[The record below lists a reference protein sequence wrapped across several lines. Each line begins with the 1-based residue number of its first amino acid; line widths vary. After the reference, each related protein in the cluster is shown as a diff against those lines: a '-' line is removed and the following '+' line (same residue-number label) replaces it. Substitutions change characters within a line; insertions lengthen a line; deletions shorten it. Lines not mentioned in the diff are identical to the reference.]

1 MRTRVPIRFPS
12 HQDEVLGL
20 SITVRYGSDVLD
32 TTALR
37 MVRAIAETGSFS
49 GAARELGYSQPA
61 VSQHIRRLERRVGTP
76 LVVRSGRAVRLTEAG
91 AALSRHA
98 GSLLATLAAAEEE
111 VAAIAGLRTGRV
123 RLVAF
128 PSSSASLVPH
138 ALAQL
143 RQSHPGISVSFSEAE
158 PPESLALVRGGEC
171 DVAVAF
177 SYAGTDLGRGEDDL
191 EGLVAV
197 PLLSD
202 PLRVALPSG
211 HQAAAASVV
220 SLSSLADETWIAGC
234 PRCRGH
240 LLAACESVGFTP
252 TVAFATDDYVAV
264 QGLIASGLGVALISE
279 MILESV
285 HHPGI
290 VSRPVEP
297 ASTREVSAVTT
308 PDLLRVPAVRTCIDA
323 LTAVSGDPSQR
334 SDHVMHRRR

>member
-1 MRTRVPIRFPS
+1 M
-12 HQDEVLGL
+12 
-20 SITVRYGSDVLD
+20 LD
-32 TTALR
+32 ATALR

-61 VSQHIRRLERRVGTP
+61 VSQQIRRLERRVGTP

-98 GSLLATLAAAEEE
+98 VSVLATLAAAEEE
-111 VAAIAGLRTGRV
+111 VAAIAGLRAGRV
-123 RLVAF
+123 RMVAF

-143 RQSHPGISVSFSEAE
+143 RASHPGLSVSFSEAE
-158 PPESLALVRGGEC
+158 PPESLALVRAGEC

-177 SYAGTDLGRGEDDL
+177 SYLGTDLGRGEDDL

-202 PLRVALPSG
+202 PLKVALPAG
-211 HQAAAASVV
+211 HPLAALPVV
-220 SLSSLADETWIAGC
+220 ALASLAEETWIAGC

-252 TVAFATDDYVAV
+252 TVAYATDDYVAV
-264 QGLIASGLGVALISE
+264 QGLIAAGLGVALIPE
-279 MILESV
+279 MILRSV

-290 VSRPVEP
+290 ATRPVTP

-308 PDLLRVPAVRTCIDA
+308 PDLLRVPAVRACIEA
-323 LTAVSGDPSQR
+323 LKAVARDDS
-334 SDHVMHRRR
+334 

>member
-1 MRTRVPIRFPS
+1 M
-12 HQDEVLGL
+12 VL
-20 SITVRYGSDVLD
+20 RMLD
-32 TTALR
+32 ATALR
-37 MVRAIAETGSFS
+37 MVRAIADTGSFS

-61 VSQHIRRLERRVGTP
+61 VSQQIRRLERRVGTP
-76 LVVRSGRAVRLTEAG
+76 LVVRSGRSVRLTEAG
-91 AALSRHA
+91 AVLSRHA
-98 GSLLATLAAAEEE
+98 GTVLTTLATAAEE

-143 RQSHPGISVSFSEAE
+143 RESHPGISVSFSEAE
-158 PPESLALVRGGEC
+158 PPESLALVRAGEC

-202 PLRVALPSG
+202 PLRVALPLG
-211 HQAAAASVV
+211 HPAASSREV
-220 SLSSLADETWIAGC
+220 SLASLASETWIAGC

-252 TVAFATDDYVAV
+252 SIAYATDDYVAV
-264 QGLIASGLGVALISE
+264 QGLIASGLGVALISD
-279 MILESV
+279 MILRTV

-290 VSRPVEP
+290 ATRPVTP
-297 ASTREVSAVTT
+297 SSIREVSAVTT
-308 PDLLRVPAVRTCIDA
+308 PDLLRVPAVRACVNA
-323 LTAVSGDPSQR
+323 LTAVSHDAQ
-334 SDHVMHRRR
+334 